1 MAQFEINDCA
11 AIISEG
17 TKKIGEGIYAEFG
30 SMFSLVG
37 CQAIRAKN
45 INKLTDKQ
53 REALL
58 GLEEPHEVKI
68 SWLSGSGGLLRLR
81 SLVDRGRWR
90 FMDSEGVI
98 TTIPSRY
105 AHVRQA
111 VDGVAIVVMGGF
123 GPASNVYKEGLIDT
137 KGNELTPIKYDSIG
151 FFEDGV
157 AEVRI
162 GQERGVINN
171 KGELVVPLT
180 KKCSRST
187 FSQFVVDGEAAERV
201 FNIFK
206 ESHFAKNQNALG
218 FNTQIEF
225 DYADGILR
233 IEERTDASSLVA
245 DVLCFFVGYGNF
257 YYLTEYYE
265 DGKVLDCELHDKE
278 GIYFV
283 CPPKTEWEKQQEEK
297 LTKRADEVGGD
308 IPF

>member
-1 MAQFEINDCA
+1 MEN
-11 AIISEG
+11 
-17 TKKIGEGIYAEFG
+17 KIGEGIYAEFG

-37 CQAIRAKN
+37 CQAIRTKN
-45 INKLTDKQ
+45 IKKLTDKQ

-68 SWLSGSGGLLRLR
+68 AWLENSDGLLRLR

-105 AHVRQA
+105 AYVRQA

-137 KGNELTPIKYDSIG
+137 KGNELTPIKYDSIS
-151 FFEDGV
+151 FFENGI

-162 GQERGVINN
+162 DQERGVINN
-171 KGELVVPLT
+171 KGELVEPLT
-180 KKCSRST
+180 AKPNRST
-187 FSQFVVDGEAAERV
+187 HSQFVVDGDIAERV

-206 ESHFAKNQNALG
+206 ESHFAKSHNALG

-233 IEERTDASSLVA
+233 IEEHTDAISLVA
-245 DVLCFFVGYGNF
+245 ELLSFFVGYDNF
-257 YYLTEYYE
+257 YYLAEYYE
-265 DGKVLDCELHDKE
+265 DGEVLDCELHDDE
-278 GIYFV
+278 GKYFYN
-283 CPPKTEWEKQQEEK
+283 KKNTSYENLENN
-297 LTKRADEVGGD
+297 
-308 IPF
+308 

>member
-1 MAQFEINDCA
+1 MDN
-11 AIISEG
+11 
-17 TKKIGEGIYAEFG
+17 KIGEGIYAEFG

-37 CQAIRAKN
+37 CQAIRTKN
-45 INKLTDKQ
+45 IKKLTDKQ

-58 GLEEPHEVKI
+58 GLEEPHEVTI
-68 SWLSGSGGLLRLR
+68 AWLENSDGLLRLR

-123 GPASNVYKEGLIDT
+123 GPTSNVYKEGLIDT

-151 FFEDGV
+151 FFKDGV

-171 KGELVVPLT
+171 KGELVEPPT
-180 KKCSRST
+180 AKPNCSTR
-187 FSQFVVDGEAAERV
+187 SQFVVDGDNAERV
-201 FNIFK
+201 YNIFN
-206 ESHFAKNQNALG
+206 ESHFAKSHNALG

-233 IEERTDASSLVA
+233 IEEHTDANSLVA
-245 DVLCFFVGYGNF
+245 ELLCFFVGYDNF
-257 YYLTEYYE
+257 YSLTEYYD
-265 DGKVLDCELHDKE
+265 DGEVQDCELHDDE
-278 GIYFV
+278 GRYFTDATQTV
-283 CPPKTEWEKQQEEK
+283 E
-297 LTKRADEVGGD
+297 
-308 IPF
+308 

>member
-1 MAQFEINDCA
+1 MAQFEIKGGVG
-11 AIISEG
+11 IIPDG
-17 TKKIGEGIYAEFG
+17 TTKIGEGIYAEFG

-37 CQAIRAKN
+37 CQAIRTKN
-45 INKLTDKQ
+45 IKKLTDKQ

-58 GLEEPHEVKI
+58 GLEEPHEVTI
-68 SWLSGSGGLLRLR
+68 AWLEKSNGLLRLR

-123 GPASNVYKEGLIDT
+123 GPTSNVYKEGLIDT

-151 FFEDGV
+151 FFKDGV

-162 GQERGVINN
+162 GRERGVINN
-171 KGELVVPLT
+171 KGELVEPLT
-180 KKCSRST
+180 AKPNRLT
-187 FSQFVVDGEAAERV
+187 RSQFVVDGEAAERV
-201 FNIFK
+201 YNIFK
-206 ESHFAKNQNALG
+206 ESHFVTSNNALG

-233 IEERTDASSLVA
+233 IEERTDANSLVE
-245 DVLCFFVGYGNF
+245 DLLCFFVGCDN
-257 YYLTEYYE
+257 YYFLHEYSE
-265 DGKVLDCELHDKE
+265 DGVVQGYDTNDDE
-278 GIYFV
+278 GKYFTV
-283 CPPKTEWEKQQEEK
+283 PSKT
-297 LTKRADEVGGD
+297 
-308 IPF
+308 I

>member
-1 MAQFEINDCA
+1 MEN
-11 AIISEG
+11 
-17 TKKIGEGIYAEFG
+17 KIGEGIYAEFG

-37 CQAIRAKN
+37 CRAIRTKN
-45 INKLTDKQ
+45 IKKLTDKQ
-53 REALL
+53 REVLL
-58 GLEEPHEVKI
+58 GLEEPHEVTI
-68 SWLSGSGGLLRLR
+68 AWLENSDGLLRLR

-151 FFEDGV
+151 FFKDGV
-157 AEVRI
+157 AEVCI
-162 GQERGVINN
+162 GRERGVINN
-171 KGELVVPLT
+171 KGELIEPLT
-180 KKCSRST
+180 AKPHRST
-187 FSQFVVDGEAAERV
+187 RSQFVVDGEAAERV

-206 ESHFAKNQNALG
+206 ESHFANNHNALG

-233 IEERTDASSLVA
+233 IEEEHTDAISLVA
-245 DVLCFFVGYGNF
+245 ELLCFFVGYDNF
-257 YYLTEYYE
+257 YSLTEYYE
-265 DGKVLDCELHDKE
+265 DGEVLDCELHDEE
-278 GIYFV
+278 GRYFI
-283 CPPKTEWEKQQEEK
+283 CPPKTEYELQQEKK
-297 LTKRADEVGGD
+297 LIKRADEVGGD

>member
-1 MAQFEINDCA
+1 MEN
-11 AIISEG
+11 
-17 TKKIGEGIYAEFG
+17 KIGEGIYAEFG

-45 INKLTDKQ
+45 IKKLTDKQ

-58 GLEEPHEVKI
+58 GLEEPHEVTI
-68 SWLSGSGGLLRLR
+68 AWLENSDGLLRLR

-123 GPASNVYKEGLIDT
+123 GSASNVYKEGLIDT

-151 FFEDGV
+151 FFKDGV

-171 KGELVVPLT
+171 KGELIEPLT
-180 KKCSRST
+180 AKPTCLTR
-187 FSQFVVDGEAAERV
+187 SQFVVDGEAAERV
-201 FNIFK
+201 YNIFK
-206 ESHFAKNQNALG
+206 ESHFAKSHNALG

-233 IEERTDASSLVA
+233 IEEHTDANSLVA
-245 DVLCFFVGYGNF
+245 ELLSFFVGYDNF
-257 YYLTEYYE
+257 YSLTEYYE
-265 DGKVLDCELHDKE
+265 DGEVLDCELHDEE
-278 GIYFV
+278 GRYFTDPSQIV
-283 CPPKTEWEKQQEEK
+283 
-297 LTKRADEVGGD
+297 
-308 IPF
+308 

>member
-1 MAQFEINDCA
+1 MEN
-11 AIISEG
+11 
-17 TKKIGEGIYAEFG
+17 KIGEGIYAEFG
-30 SMFSLVG
+30 RMFSLVG
-37 CQAIRAKN
+37 CQAIRTKS
-45 INKLTDKQ
+45 IKKLTDKQ

-58 GLEEPHEVKI
+58 GLEEPHEVTI
-68 SWLSGSGGLLRLR
+68 AWLSHSDGILRLR

-151 FFEDGV
+151 FFKDGV

-162 GQERGVINN
+162 GRERGVINN
-171 KGELVVPLT
+171 KGELIEPLT
-180 KKCSRST
+180 AKPNRST
-187 FSQFVVDGEAAERV
+187 RSQFVVDGDNAERV
-201 FNIFK
+201 YNILK
-206 ESHFAKNQNALG
+206 ESHFAKNHNALG
-218 FNTQIEF
+218 LNTKIVF

-233 IEERTDASSLVA
+233 IEEHTDANSLVEEL
-245 DVLCFFVGYGNF
+245 LCFFVGCDNF
-257 YYLTEYYE
+257 YFLHEYSE
-265 DGKVLDCELHDKE
+265 DGVVQGYETNDDE
-278 GIYFV
+278 GRYFV
-283 CPPKTEWEKQQEEK
+283 CPPKTEWEKQQQEK

>member
-1 MAQFEINDCA
+1 MEN
-11 AIISEG
+11 
-17 TKKIGEGIYAEFG
+17 KIGDGIYAEFG

-37 CQAIRAKN
+37 CQAIRTKN
-45 INKLTDKQ
+45 IKKLTDKQ

-58 GLEEPHEVKI
+58 GLEEPHEVTI
-68 SWLSGSGGLLRLR
+68 AWLENSDGLLRLR
-81 SLVDRGRWR
+81 SLVDCGRWR

-151 FFEDGV
+151 FFKDGV

-171 KGELVVPLT
+171 KGELVEPLT
-180 KKCSRST
+180 AKPNRST
-187 FSQFVVDGEAAERV
+187 RSQFVVDGEAAERV
-201 FNIFK
+201 YNIFK
-206 ESHFAKNQNALG
+206 ESHFAKSHNALG
-218 FNTQIEF
+218 FDTKIEF

-233 IEERTDASSLVA
+233 IEEHTDAISLVA
-245 DVLCFFVGYGNF
+245 ELLCFFVGYDNF
-257 YYLTEYYE
+257 YSLTEYYE
-265 DGKVLDCELHDKE
+265 DGEVQDCELHDDE
-278 GIYFV
+278 GKYFYN
-283 CPPKTEWEKQQEEK
+283 KNNTNYENLENN
-297 LTKRADEVGGD
+297 
-308 IPF
+308 

>member
-1 MAQFEINDCA
+1 MEN
-11 AIISEG
+11 
-17 TKKIGEGIYAEFG
+17 KIGEGIYAEFG

-37 CQAIRAKN
+37 CQAIRTKN
-45 INKLTDKQ
+45 IKKLTDKQ

-58 GLEEPHEVKI
+58 GLEEPHEVTI
-68 SWLSGSGGLLRLR
+68 AWLENSDGLLRLR

-151 FFEDGV
+151 FFKDGV
-157 AEVRI
+157 AEVCI
-162 GQERGVINN
+162 GQECGVINN
-171 KGELVVPLT
+171 KGELVEPLT
-180 KKCSRST
+180 AKPNRST
-187 FSQFVVDGEAAERV
+187 RSQFVVDGDNAERV
-201 FNIFK
+201 YNIFK
-206 ESHFAKNQNALG
+206 ESHFANNHNALG

-233 IEERTDASSLVA
+233 IEERSDANSLVA
-245 DVLCFFVGYGNF
+245 ELLCFFVGWNNF
-257 YYLTEYYE
+257 YFLYEYSE
-265 DGKVLDCELHDKE
+265 DGVVQSYDTNDDE
-278 GIYFV
+278 GRYFV
-283 CPPKTEWEKQQEEK
+283 RPPKTEYELQLEKK
-297 LTKRADEVGGD
+297 LTKRADEDGGD

>member
-1 MAQFEINDCA
+1 MDN
-11 AIISEG
+11 
-17 TKKIGEGIYAEFG
+17 KIGVGIYAEFG

-37 CQAIRAKN
+37 CQAIRTKN
-45 INKLTDKQ
+45 IKKLTDKQ

-58 GLEEPHEVKI
+58 GLEEPHEVTI
-68 SWLSGSGGLLRLR
+68 AWLENSDGLLRLR

-151 FFEDGV
+151 FFKDGV

-171 KGELVVPLT
+171 KGELVEPLT
-180 KKCSRST
+180 AKPNRST
-187 FSQFVVDGEAAERV
+187 RSQFVVDGEAAERV

-206 ESHFAKNQNALG
+206 ESHFAKSHNALG

-265 DGKVLDCELHDKE
+265 DGKVLDCELHDDE
-278 GIYFV
+278 GRYFTDATQTV
-283 CPPKTEWEKQQEEK
+283 E
-297 LTKRADEVGGD
+297 
-308 IPF
+308 

>member
-1 MAQFEINDCA
+1 MDN
-11 AIISEG
+11 
-17 TKKIGEGIYAEFG
+17 KIGEGIYAEFG
-30 SMFSLVG
+30 RMFSLVG
-37 CQAIRAKN
+37 CQAIRTKN
-45 INKLTDKQ
+45 IKKLTDKQ
-53 REALL
+53 REALIR
-58 GLEEPHEVKI
+58 LEEPHEVTI
-68 SWLSGSGGLLRLR
+68 AWLENSDGLLRLR
-81 SLVDRGRWR
+81 SLVDCGRWR

-98 TTIPSRY
+98 TTIPARY
-105 AHVRQA
+105 NYVRQA

-123 GPASNVYKEGLIDT
+123 GPASNLYKEGLIDT

-151 FFEDGV
+151 FFKDGV

-162 GQERGVINN
+162 GQECGVINN
-171 KGELVVPLT
+171 NGELVVPLT

-206 ESHFAKNQNALG
+206 ESHFAKNQNELG

-297 LTKRADEVGGD
+297 LTERADEVGGD

>member
-1 MAQFEINDCA
+1 MEN
-11 AIISEG
+11 
-17 TKKIGEGIYAEFG
+17 KIGEGIYAEFG

-45 INKLTDKQ
+45 IKKLTDKQ

-58 GLEEPHEVKI
+58 GLEEPHEVTI
-68 SWLSGSGGLLRLR
+68 AWLENSDGLLRLR

-123 GPASNVYKEGLIDT
+123 GSASNVYKEGLIDT

-151 FFEDGV
+151 FFKDGV

-171 KGELVVPLT
+171 KGELVEPPT
-180 KKCSRST
+180 AKPNRST
-187 FSQFVVDGEAAERV
+187 RSQFVVDGDNAERV

-206 ESHFAKNQNALG
+206 ESHFAKSHNALG
-218 FNTQIEF
+218 FNTQIKF

-233 IEERTDASSLVA
+233 IEEHTDANSLVEEL
-245 DVLCFFVGYGNF
+245 LCFFVGCDNF
-257 YYLTEYYE
+257 YFLHEYSE
-265 DGKVLDCELHDKE
+265 DGVVQGYDTNDDE
-278 GIYFV
+278 GRYFTDPSQIV
-283 CPPKTEWEKQQEEK
+283 
-297 LTKRADEVGGD
+297 
-308 IPF
+308 

>member
-1 MAQFEINDCA
+1 MAQFEIKDGVG
-11 AIISEG
+11 IIPDG
-17 TKKIGEGIYAEFG
+17 TTKIGEGIYAEFG

-37 CQAIRAKN
+37 CQAIRTKS
-45 INKLTDKQ
+45 IKKLTDKQ

-68 SWLSGSGGLLRLR
+68 AWLENSDGLLRLR

-123 GPASNVYKEGLIDT
+123 GSASNVYKEGLIDT

-151 FFEDGV
+151 FFKDGV

-171 KGELVVPLT
+171 KGELVEPPT
-180 KKCSRST
+180 AKPNRST
-187 FSQFVVDGEAAERV
+187 RSQFVVDGDNAERV

-206 ESHFAKNQNALG
+206 ESHFAKSHNALG

-233 IEERTDASSLVA
+233 IEEHTDAISLVA
-245 DVLCFFVGYGNF
+245 ELLSFFVGYDNF
-257 YYLTEYYE
+257 YYLAEYYE
-265 DGKVLDCELHDKE
+265 DGEVLDCELHDDE
-278 GIYFV
+278 GKYFYN
-283 CPPKTEWEKQQEEK
+283 KQNTNYENLENN
-297 LTKRADEVGGD
+297 
-308 IPF
+308 

>member
-1 MAQFEINDCA
+1 MEN
-11 AIISEG
+11 
-17 TKKIGEGIYAEFG
+17 KIGDGIYAEFG

-37 CQAIRAKN
+37 CQAIRTKS
-45 INKLTDKQ
+45 IKKLTDKQ

-58 GLEEPHEVKI
+58 GLEEPHEVTI
-68 SWLSGSGGLLRLR
+68 AWLENSDGLLRLR

-98 TTIPSRY
+98 TTILSRY

-171 KGELVVPLT
+171 KGELIEPPT
-180 KKCSRST
+180 AKPNRST
-187 FSQFVVDGEAAERV
+187 RSQFVVDGEAAERV
-201 FNIFK
+201 YNIFK
-206 ESHFAKNQNALG
+206 ESHFATSNNALC

-225 DYADGILR
+225 NYAEGILR
-233 IEERTDASSLVA
+233 VEECTDANSLVA
-245 DVLCFFVGYGNF
+245 ELLSFFVGYDNF
-257 YYLTEYYE
+257 YSLTEYYE
-265 DGKVLDCELHDKE
+265 DGEVQDCELHDDDGK
-278 GIYFV
+278 YFTD
-283 CPPKTEWEKQQEEK
+283 PSQTIE
-297 LTKRADEVGGD
+297 
-308 IPF
+308 

>member
-1 MAQFEINDCA
+1 MAQFEIKDGVG
-11 AIISEG
+11 IIPDV
-17 TKKIGEGIYAEFG
+17 TTKIGEGIYAEFG

-37 CQAIRAKN
+37 CQAIRSKN
-45 INKLTDKQ
+45 IKKLTDKQ

-58 GLEEPHEVKI
+58 GLEEPHEVTI
-68 SWLSGSGGLLRLR
+68 AWLSHSDGLLRLR

-90 FMDSEGVI
+90 FMDSEGII

-151 FFEDGV
+151 FFKDGV

-171 KGELVVPLT
+171 KGELVESLT
-180 KKCSRST
+180 VKPNRST
-187 FSQFVVDGEAAERV
+187 RSQFVVDGDNAERV
-201 FNIFK
+201 YNIFK
-206 ESHFAKNQNALG
+206 ESHFAKSHNALG

-233 IEERTDASSLVA
+233 IEEHTDANSLVA
-245 DVLCFFVGYGNF
+245 ELLCFFVGYDNF
-257 YYLTEYYE
+257 YSLTEYYE
-265 DGKVLDCELHDKE
+265 DGEVQDCELHDDE
-278 GIYFV
+278 GKYFYN
-283 CPPKTEWEKQQEEK
+283 KKNTNHENLENN
-297 LTKRADEVGGD
+297 
-308 IPF
+308 

>member
-1 MAQFEINDCA
+1 MDN
-11 AIISEG
+11 
-17 TKKIGEGIYAEFG
+17 KIGEGIYAEFG

-37 CQAIRAKN
+37 CQAIRTKN
-45 INKLTDKQ
+45 IKKLTDKQ

-58 GLEEPHEVKI
+58 GLEEPHEVTI
-68 SWLSGSGGLLRLR
+68 AWLENSDGLLRLR

-123 GPASNVYKEGLIDT
+123 GPTSNVYKEGIIDT
-137 KGNELTPIKYDSIG
+137 KGNELTSIKYDSIG
-151 FFEDGV
+151 FFKDGV

-171 KGELVVPLT
+171 KGELVEPPT
-180 KKCSRST
+180 AKPNCSTR
-187 FSQFVVDGEAAERV
+187 SQFVVDGDNAERV
-201 FNIFK
+201 YNIFK
-206 ESHFAKNQNALG
+206 ESHFAKSHNALG

-233 IEERTDASSLVA
+233 IEEHTDANSLVA
-245 DVLCFFVGYGNF
+245 ELLCFFVGYDNF
-257 YYLTEYYE
+257 YSLTEYYD
-265 DGKVLDCELHDKE
+265 DGEVQDCELHDDE
-278 GIYFV
+278 GKYFYN
-283 CPPKTEWEKQQEEK
+283 KNNTNYENLENN
-297 LTKRADEVGGD
+297 
-308 IPF
+308 

>member
-1 MAQFEINDCA
+1 MDN
-11 AIISEG
+11 
-17 TKKIGEGIYAEFG
+17 KIGEGIYAEFG

-37 CQAIRAKN
+37 CQAIRTKS
-45 INKLTDKQ
+45 IKKLTDKQ

-58 GLEEPHEVKI
+58 GLEEPHEVTI
-68 SWLSGSGGLLRLR
+68 AWLENSDGLLRLR

-123 GPASNVYKEGLIDT
+123 GPASNLYKEGLIDT

-151 FFEDGV
+151 FFKDGV

-171 KGELVVPLT
+171 KGELVEPLT
-180 KKCSRST
+180 AKPNRST
-187 FSQFVVDGEAAERV
+187 RSQFVVDGDNAERV

-206 ESHFAKNQNALG
+206 ESHFAKSHDALG
-218 FNTQIEF
+218 LTTQIEF

-233 IEERTDASSLVA
+233 VEEHTDANSLVEEL
-245 DVLCFFVGYGNF
+245 LCFFVGCDN
-257 YYLTEYYE
+257 YYFLHEYSE
-265 DGKVLDCELHDKE
+265 DGVVQSYDTNDDE
-278 GIYFV
+278 GRYFIR
-283 CPPKTEWEKQQEEK
+283 PPKTEWELSQEEK
-297 LTKRADEVGGD
+297 LAKRADEVGGD